1 MRGINVGRDFVA
13 AGLAPRQPPTVGTGS
28 EVGGGEGEKR
38 LGEAGDALGLQVCL
52 RLEDEEGSSMEAS

>member
-1 MRGINVGRDFVA
+1 VA

-38 LGEAGDALGLQVCL
+38 LGEAGDALGL